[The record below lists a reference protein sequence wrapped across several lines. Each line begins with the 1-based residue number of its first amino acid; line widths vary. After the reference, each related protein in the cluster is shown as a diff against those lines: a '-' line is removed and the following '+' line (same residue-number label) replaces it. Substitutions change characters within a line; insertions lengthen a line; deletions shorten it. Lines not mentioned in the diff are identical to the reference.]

1 MRQQATSRRDR
12 FLLQGPGVRAEARE
26 ATERARRARASS
38 ARALEAPWYPVATLL
53 LLTLGVWTFLGAFIL
68 GYPYTAIG
76 QNSVL
81 RVLGAAIV
89 LMVCGLWIRHVGF
102 SAVAVIVAGLVG
114 AALLWSALEL
124 PHEISRIR
132 VNEGIIGALVLIAC
146 GVIAATARPRG

>member
-1 MRQQATSRRDR
+1 MRQQATSGRDR

-26 ATERARRARASS
+26 ATERARRAGASS
-38 ARALEAPWYPVATLL
+38 ARALEAPV
-53 LLTLGVWTFLGAFIL
+53 
-68 GYPYTAIG
+68 
-76 QNSVL
+76 
-81 RVLGAAIV
+81 
-89 LMVCGLWIRHVGF
+89 